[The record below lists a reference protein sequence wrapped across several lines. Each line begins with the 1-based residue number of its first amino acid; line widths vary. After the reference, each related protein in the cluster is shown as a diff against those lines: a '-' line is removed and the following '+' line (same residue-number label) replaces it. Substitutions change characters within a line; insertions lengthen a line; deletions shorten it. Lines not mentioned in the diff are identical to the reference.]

1 MHVPLLRIGDNLIAS
16 IQSELTDGEWD
27 RLQADLLAMTKGNR
41 LVRGAVIDVTGMSVV
56 DSFAGRTLGATA
68 AMLRLRGVRT
78 VIAGIHPDV
87 AVSMVRLGLG
97 LSDVSTSLD
106 LEDGLSL
113 LSRERVVGG

>member
-1 MHVPLLRIGDNLIAS
+1 MSVPLLRLGENVVAS
-16 IQSELTDGEWD
+16 IQAELTDGEWD
-27 RLQADLLAMTKGNR
+27 QLQTDLLGMTKR
-41 LVRGAVIDVTGMSVV
+41 APIRGAVIDVTGMAVV

-97 LSDVSTSLD
+97 LADVPTSLD
-106 LEDGLSL
+106 LEDGLAL
-113 LSRERVVGG
+113 LTRQRALAI